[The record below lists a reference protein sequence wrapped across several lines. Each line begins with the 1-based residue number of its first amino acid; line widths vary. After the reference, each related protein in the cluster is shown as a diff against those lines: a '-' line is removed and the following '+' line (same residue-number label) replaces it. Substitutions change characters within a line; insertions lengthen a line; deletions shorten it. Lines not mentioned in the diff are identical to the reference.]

1 MSFIRLLVS
10 EIPEPG
16 RSLELTPDQAHHL
29 FRVRRKGG
37 GDLVILQTPQGRR
50 ALAEIVGNGSED
62 PLVVCRELM
71 QDVKSVLPIELYP
84 ALLPD
89 SAFAFL
95 LQKSTEVGVKKITP
109 VITEFTVAKVGDLAK
124 KLSRWQK
131 ICDEAACQCG
141 GVPALVEEPL
151 RFGEVLEKV
160 ECGLKVLADGSGI
173 FLRDLEGEV
182 SGAALMIG
190 PEGGHSAREMS
201 MAMEAGWRKVAFH
214 PFIMRAETAAPVCAA
229 LLQQRFGEF

>member
-1 MSFIRLLVS
+1 MSFIRILVS
-10 EIPEPG
+10 EIPPPG
-16 RSLELTPDQAHHL
+16 RALELTPEQAHHL

-37 GDLVILQTPQGRR
+37 GEMVIIQTPEGRR
-50 ALAEIVGNGSED
+50 ALAEIQSDD
-62 PLVVCRELM
+62 PHDRFLVCKELLK
-71 QDVKSVLPIELYP
+71 DVKGVMPIELYP

-109 VITEFTVAKVGDLAK
+109 VITEYTVAKVGDAEK
-124 KLSRWQK
+124 KLARWQK

-141 GVPALVEEPL
+141 GVPAVVEPPL

-160 ECGLKVLADGSGI
+160 KCPLRVLADGSGA
-173 FLRDLEGEV
+173 LLKELEGEFG
-182 SGAALMIG
+182 SAALMIG
-190 PEGGHSAREMS
+190 PEGGHSAREMEE
-201 MAMEAGWRKVAFH
+201 AAEAGWLKVAFH

-229 LLQQRFGEF
+229 LLQQKFGEF